1 MMGASPI
8 AARDRQGRAAVAV
21 GTGKQV
27 TDALEAALSALDGDL
42 PSPDRPP
49 GHLGLG
55 EAIAAAC
62 AGRDPASASVLVKRG
77 AKASPGL
84 ADAVIARLAEL
95 GFGGARL
102 LDSGG
107 PHVPFRYGPT
117 IGEHPVARAWLQA
130 DARVIVADA
139 RADRQLL
146 YAGAIVAALGCVADS
161 DELSRRI
168 VSARGLARAACEILE
183 RLPVA
188 FGVLAG
194 TGVRPGHGVIVS
206 ADLLALDWV
215 LGEVIG
221 LDGPGLS
228 PAVSAMAEHR
238 GPIELDRRGELT
250 EWDVGR
256 WQPPVPGPARAAL
269 ADLGAGRPYG
279 RMLGAKEV
287 PWTDR

>member
-21 GTGKQV
+21 GTGDQV
-27 TDALEAALSALDGDL
+27 IDALDAALRGLDGDS
-42 PSPDRPP
+42 PSPERPP

-55 EAIAAAC
+55 KAIAAAC
-62 AGRDPASASVLVKRG
+62 GGRDPASASVLVKRG
-77 AKASPGL
+77 AKASPEL

-95 GFGGARL
+95 GFAEVQL
-102 LDSGG
+102 LETGG
-107 PHVPFRYGPT
+107 PQVPFRYGPT
-117 IGEHPVARAWLQA
+117 IGEHRVARAWLEA
-130 DARVIVADA
+130 DARVIVGAA
-139 RADRQLL
+139 AADRQLL
-146 YAGAIVAALGCVADS
+146 YAGAIVAALGCVPDS
-161 DELSRRI
+161 AQLSRTI
-168 VSARGLARAACEILE
+168 ASARGLARAACEILD

-194 TGVRPGHGVIVS
+194 TGSAATHAVIAS
-206 ADLLALDWV
+206 PDLLALDWV

-228 PAVSAMAEHR
+228 PAVAAMVEQR

-250 EWDVGR
+250 EWDLGC
-256 WQPPVPGPARAAL
+256 WHPSVPGPARAAL
-269 ADLGAGRPYG
+269 ADLGAGRLYG
-279 RMLGAKEV
+279 RLLGAKEV